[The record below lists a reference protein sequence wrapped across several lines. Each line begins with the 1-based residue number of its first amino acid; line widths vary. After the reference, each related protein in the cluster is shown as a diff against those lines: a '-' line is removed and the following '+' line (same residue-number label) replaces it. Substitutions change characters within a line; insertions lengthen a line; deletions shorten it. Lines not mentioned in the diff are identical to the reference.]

1 MTFKA
6 LLATKDGEK
15 ISTDLVELEEK
26 DLMSGD
32 VTIAVE
38 YSTVNYKD
46 GLALTG
52 RAPIIRNF
60 PLIPGVDLS
69 GMVETSSYSGIK
81 VGDRVVANGWGLSQ
95 THNGGYAQKAR
106 LSGDWLVKIP
116 RPLSGRDAMAIGTAG
131 YTAMLSVLALEHGG
145 ITPDR
150 GDILV
155 TGASGGVGS
164 IAIAV
169 VRTRLPCGGLDGPS
183 RRGRLS
189 AQARRSRC
197 H

>member
-6 LLATKDGEK
+6 LLATRDGEK

-32 VTIAVE
+32 VTIAVD

-46 GLALTG
+46 GMALTG
-52 RAPIIRNF
+52 RGPIIRTF
-60 PLIPGVDLS
+60 PLIPGIDLS
-69 GMVETSSYSGIK
+69 GTVQASSYSGIK

-106 LSGDWLVKIP
+106 MSGDWLVKIP
-116 RPLSGRDAMAIGTAG
+116 TPLSSRDAMAIGTAG

-150 GDILV
+150 GEILV

-164 IAIAV
+164 VAITLLSELGYRV
-169 VRTRLPCGGLDGPS
+169 VAST
-183 RRGRLS
+183 GRL
-189 AQARRSRC
+189 
-197 H
+197 